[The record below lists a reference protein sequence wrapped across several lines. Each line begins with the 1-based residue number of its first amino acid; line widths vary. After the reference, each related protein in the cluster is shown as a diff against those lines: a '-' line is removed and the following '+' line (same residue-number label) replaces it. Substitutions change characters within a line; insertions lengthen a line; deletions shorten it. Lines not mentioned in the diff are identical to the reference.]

1 VRRARVAAAALL
13 TALLCCACASQP
25 RSPFFGDERFL
36 VLGVDP
42 DAEADELA
50 RQFEANGFRVLRRLR
65 GQHFSALG
73 VAAADGAAVKV
84 RVVTTR
90 GIALALDAA
99 QSTPMQP
106 GVGYALLTPPSSET
120 HDADGDGFEEVFVQ
134 LLPTAADS
142 APCIL
147 VYRVRDSGF
156 VDAVAG
162 NTYALPPVANASAP
176 WDAPH
181 FCPEPETEP
190 APDGGVPDGGSAADA
205 SATPPQT
212 PPPLP
217 APTPPPEGGSRPSP

>member
-1 VRRARVAAAALL
+1 VHRACVAAAALL

-50 RQFEANGFRVLRRLR
+50 RQFENNGFRVLQRLR

-84 RVVTTR
+84 RVVTAR

-106 GVGYALLTPPSSET
+106 GVRYALLTPLSSET

-134 LLPTAADS
+134 RLPTAAGS

-162 NTYALPPVANASAP
+162 NTYTLPPVANAVAP
-176 WDAPH
+176 WDAPS
-181 FCPEPETEP
+181 FCPEPDTDP
-190 APDGGVPDGGSAADA
+190 ASDGGVPDGGGERDADA
-205 SATPPQT
+205 RPT
-212 PPPLP
+212 PPPPP
-217 APTPPPEGGSRPSP
+217 APPPEGGSRPSP

>member
-1 VRRARVAAAALL
+1 MRRARIAAA
-13 TALLCCACASQP
+13 ALLCCACASQP

-73 VAAADGAAVKV
+73 VAASDGAAVKV
-84 RVVTTR
+84 RIVTAR

-99 QSTPMQP
+99 RSSPMQP

-134 LLPTAADS
+134 LLPTAAGS

-156 VDAVAG
+156 VDAVAS
-162 NTYALPPVANASAP
+162 NTYALPPAANAVAP

-181 FCPEPETEP
+181 FGPDPETEP
-190 APDGGVPDGGSAADA
+190 AGDGGVPDDGSAPDA
-205 SATPPQT
+205 AETQT
-212 PPPLP
+212 PPPLRAP
-217 APTPPPEGGSRPSP
+217 PPTPPPDAGSRPSP